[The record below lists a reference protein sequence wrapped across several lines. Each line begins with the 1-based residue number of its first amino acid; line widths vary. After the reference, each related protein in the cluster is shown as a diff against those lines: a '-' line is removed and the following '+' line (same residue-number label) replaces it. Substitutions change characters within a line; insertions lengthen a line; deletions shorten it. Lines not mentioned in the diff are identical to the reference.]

1 MEANPTCLWCG
12 AEFVRSPGPGRPRL
26 YCRRS
31 HRQRHHE
38 AKQLGTRMGL
48 SQEDVRI
55 SRDAYRSLR
64 DQMYVLQA
72 ALEDAAADLAE
83 GGDCLEVLDDL
94 RRAARPL
101 VGIRWD
107 PKAVGS

>member
-1 MEANPTCLWCG
+1 
-12 AEFVRSPGPGRPRL
+12 
-26 YCRRS
+26 
-31 HRQRHHE
+31 
-38 AKQLGTRMGL
+38 MGL
-48 SQEDVRI
+48 SQEDVLI
-55 SRDAYRSLR
+55 SRESYSSLR

-83 GGDCLEVLDDL
+83 GADCLEVLDDV
-94 RRAARPL
+94 RRAARRL

>member
-1 MEANPTCLWCG
+1 MEPNPTCIWCG
-12 AEFVRSPGPGRPRL
+12 AEFVRTDGPGRPRL

-31 HRQRHHE
+31 QRHHE

-48 SQEDVRI
+48 SQDDVLI
-55 SRDAYRSLR
+55 GRDAYSSLR
-64 DQMYVLQA
+64 DQMYMLQA
-72 ALEDAAADLAE
+72 ALEDAAADLAD
-83 GGDCLEVLDDL
+83 GADCLEVLDDV